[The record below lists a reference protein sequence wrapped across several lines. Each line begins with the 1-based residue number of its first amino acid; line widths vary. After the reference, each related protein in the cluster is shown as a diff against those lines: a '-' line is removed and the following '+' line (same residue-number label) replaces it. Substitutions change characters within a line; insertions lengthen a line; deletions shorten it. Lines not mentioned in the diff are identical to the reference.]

1 MLSLKTVID
10 RLKGY
15 DSYELRDGVIRRR
28 CALVREEALPV
39 SEIESWTGVRLRTI
53 LVVVD

>member
-28 CALVREEALPV
+28 CALFREDAPP
-39 SEIESWTGVRLRTI
+39 SARSSPG
-53 LVVVD
+53 LVCACGRYWWQ